1 MGHGASVS
9 ISYSSNSNRKTIC
22 LDGDG
27 SLLMHLGSMNII
39 NNKIR
44 TSKFKHILL
53 NNFSHESVGGQTTN
67 SNKINFSKLTKS
79 IGYKKYFCIKNNN
92 EVTSKLSSFLK
103 SSGPSFLE
111 VLIKPGTIEKLGRP
125 KNFKNI
131 KINFIK

>member
-1 MGHGASVS
+1 MVGGMGHSASVS

-67 SNKINFSKLTKS
+67 SNKINFSKLTK
-79 IGYKKYFCIKNNN
+79 KYW
-92 EVTSKLSSFLK
+92 L
-103 SSGPSFLE
+103 
-111 VLIKPGTIEKLGRP
+111 
-125 KNFKNI
+125 
-131 KINFIK
+131 